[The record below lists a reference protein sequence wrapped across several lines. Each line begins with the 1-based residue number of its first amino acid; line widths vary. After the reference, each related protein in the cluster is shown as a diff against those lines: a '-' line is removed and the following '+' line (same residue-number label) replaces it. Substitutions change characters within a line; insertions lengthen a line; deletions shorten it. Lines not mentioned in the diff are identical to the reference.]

1 MHKPDPVEA
10 ILARLMPTAL
20 SEEGQRGI
28 EAMIDELAGIPA
40 ENIAMTPPPQA
51 VRWDR
56 RVMAAGIAA
65 AIVAAAVIS
74 PMVFRASPLPRT
86 AGVSNMQNPAG
97 FVLVS
102 ESDRVE
108 STTDEGWHE
117 YSDGSAMHAMR
128 LSVVEEN
135 SLRDEETGIV
145 MQVSEPREEIFLMP
159 VNAF

>member
-1 MHKPDPVEA
+1 MHKPDPVET
-10 ILARLMPTAL
+10 ILARLMPPGL

-28 EAMIDELAGIPA
+28 EEMLDELAGPSAGIVTAAPQLTVIPW
-40 ENIAMTPPPQA
+40 N
-51 VRWDR
+51 R
-56 RVMAAGIAA
+56 RVIAGGIAA
-65 AIVAAAVIS
+65 AILAAAVVL
-74 PMVFRASPLPRT
+74 PMVFRSSPSPLT
-86 AGVSNMQNPAG
+86 AGLSDTEIPAE

-108 STTDEGWHE
+108 STTDEGWQE
-117 YSDGSAMHAMR
+117 YSDGSAMHAVR

-145 MQVSEPREEIFLMP
+145 MQVSEPRDEIFLMP